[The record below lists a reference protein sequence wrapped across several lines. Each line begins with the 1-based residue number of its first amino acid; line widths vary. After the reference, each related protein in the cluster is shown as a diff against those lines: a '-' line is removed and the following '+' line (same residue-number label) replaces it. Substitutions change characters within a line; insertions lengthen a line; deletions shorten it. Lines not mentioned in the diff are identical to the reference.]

1 MNTTTTRFTDIDFL
15 LTKNDLT
22 NDVNIKYDAN
32 AISQSIKNIILTTQ
46 KEKLFSQFF
55 GGNAYDL
62 VLSSPS
68 PLDIASKRS
77 LFEAAI
83 RNNEPRVNVQS
94 INITDSGE
102 GGWLIKVLYRTTYN
116 QTNPLNTQQIVTISL

>member
-22 NDVNIKYDAN
+22 NDVNIKYNGN
-32 AISQSIKNIILTTQ
+32 AIAQSIKNIILTTQ

-62 VLSSPS
+62 VFNSPS
-68 PLDIASKRS
+68 LLDLASKRS
-77 LFEAAI
+77 FFAAAI

-94 INITDSGE
+94 IDITDSGE
-102 GGWLIKVLYRTTYN
+102 GRWVIKVLYRTTYN
-116 QTNPLNTQQIVTISL
+116 ETNPLNTQQIVTISV

>member
-1 MNTTTTRFTDIDFL
+1 MNTTTRFTDIDFL

-22 NDVNIKYDAN
+22 NDVNVKYNAN

-62 VLSSPS
+62 VFNSPS
-68 PLDIASKRS
+68 LLDLASKRS
-77 LFEAAI
+77 LFAAAI
-83 RNNEPRVNVQS
+83 RSNEPRVNVQS
-94 INITDSGE
+94 IDITDSGE
-102 GGWLIKVLYRTTYN
+102 GRWLIKVSYRTTYN

>member
-22 NDVNIKYDAN
+22 NDVNIKYNGN
-32 AISQSIKNIILTTQ
+32 AIAQSIKNIILTTQ

-62 VLSSPS
+62 VFNSPS
-68 PLDIASKRS
+68 LLDLASKRS
-77 LFEAAI
+77 FFAAAI
-83 RNNEPRVNVQS
+83 RNNEPRVNVQN
-94 INITDSGE
+94 IDITDSGE
-102 GGWLIKVLYRTTYN
+102 GRWVIKVLYRTTYN
-116 QTNPLNTQQIVTISL
+116 ETNPLNTQQIVTISV

>member
-22 NDVNIKYDAN
+22 NDVNIKYNGN
-32 AISQSIKNIILTTQ
+32 AIAQSIKNIILTTQ

-62 VLSSPS
+62 VFNSPS
-68 PLDIASKRS
+68 HLDLASKRS
-77 LFEAAI
+77 FFAAAI

-94 INITDSGE
+94 IDITDSGE
-102 GGWLIKVLYRTTYN
+102 GRWVIKVLYRTTYN
-116 QTNPLNTQQIVTISL
+116 ETNPLNTQQIVTISV

>member
-22 NDVNIKYDAN
+22 NDVNIKYNGN
-32 AISQSIKNIILTTQ
+32 AIAQSIKNIILTTQ

-62 VLSSPS
+62 VFNSPS
-68 PLDIASKRS
+68 LLDLASKRS
-77 LFEAAI
+77 FFEAAI

-94 INITDSGE
+94 IDIRDSGE
-102 GGWLIKVLYRTTYN
+102 GRWVIKVLYRTTYN
-116 QTNPLNTQQIVTISL
+116 ETNPLNTQQIVTISV